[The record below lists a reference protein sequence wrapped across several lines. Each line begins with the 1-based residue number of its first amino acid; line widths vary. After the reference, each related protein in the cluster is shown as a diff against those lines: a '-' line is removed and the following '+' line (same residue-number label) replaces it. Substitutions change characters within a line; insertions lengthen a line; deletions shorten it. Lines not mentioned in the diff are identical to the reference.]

1 MKIKNKKYYTA
12 HGCIFLSQGKKKIG
26 KESLVFKKERTTRVI
41 SMKKQ
46 FILLL
51 ISIAVMLALVLPKP
65 MGTI

>member
-1 MKIKNKKYYTA
+1 M
-12 HGCIFLSQGKKKIG
+12 
-26 KESLVFKKERTTRVI
+26 VI

-65 MGTI
+65 MGTIIPLTILVLTVIYLIFDIIRNGNNWKR